1 MADPFLTD
9 ALSDRRSVGGK
20 SAVPTSQKQKQDKQ
34 LSAEQQK
41 WKEDAKRKEKEKT
54 NVKKPEKKK
63 RKYSYRKTTELE
75 EEIFARETRILSLN
89 EDLLIPQV
97 VRDPNRAKEIHLEIA
112 EEQQKLAALYE
123 HWEEASELNWG

>member
-1 MADPFLTD
+1 MAD
-9 ALSDRRSVGGK
+9 
-20 SAVPTSQKQKQDKQ
+20 QK
-34 LSAEQQK
+34 K
-41 WKEDAKRKEKEKT
+41 WKKDAQRKEKEKG
-54 NVKKPEKKK
+54 KAKPPEKKK

-89 EDLLIPQV
+89 EELLIPQV
-97 VRDPNRAKEIHLEIA
+97 ARDPNRAKKIHLEIA